1 MKLENIMIGGTRLG
15 NPIDVMNAPGNEWC
29 HIVWKFNLIVAPT
42 MVFLEMG
49 WY

>member
-1 MKLENIMIGGTRLG
+1 MKIENIMIGKTRLG
-15 NPIDVMNAPGNEWC
+15 SWNAVMNAPGNEWC
-29 HIVWKFNLIVAPT
+29 HTVWKFNLIVFPT